1 MSFMQEVM
9 EQAERLRAFCAEKD
23 ILDALQGL
31 ELAAFE
37 RVVFTGMGSSYAA
50 SYLAAMRANELGVNA
65 VAMEPDTLQYSFPV
79 LWNEKTLVVAISQS
93 GNSRETVAIA
103 REVPSCRLIAIVNQE
118 ENKLA
123 ALTPHRVLL
132 HAGYE
137 QHTASKTYTNSIA
150 AAYRVAEWLG
160 GAKESVLKDADA
172 LCDTM
177 QQMLD
182 DWERA
187 GEKLSA
193 FFEDAKA
200 ITLMGGG
207 TSFATAF
214 QTDYVLAEMDRLF
227 TKAMT
232 PAQFFHGM
240 IETADEKDRVILLD
254 GDERYAGRIREVLE
268 ILRERK
274 SKVAL
279 ITPRSYEGMEADENF
294 LLLPL
299 PVSHRSLFPM
309 ADILYIE
316 FLGYALGVRKGLRP
330 GELTYVH
337 K

>member
-9 EQAERLRAFCAEKD
+9 EQAEKLRAFCAKTD

-31 ELAAFE
+31 EPAAFE
-37 RVVFTGMGSSYAA
+37 RVIFAGMGSSYAA
-50 SYLAAMRANELGVNA
+50 SYLGAMRANELGVKA
-65 VAMEPDTLQYSFPV
+65 MFMEPDTLQHSFPV
-79 LWNEKTLVVAISQS
+79 LWDEKTLVVAISQS
-93 GNSRETVAIA
+93 GNSRETVELA
-103 REVPSCRLIAIVNQE
+103 REVPRERLIAIVNQE
-118 ENKLA
+118 ESKLA
-123 ALTPHRVLL
+123 ALTPYRVLL
-132 HAGYE
+132 HAGHE

-160 GAKESVLKDADA
+160 GAKESVLKDAGK
-172 LCDTM
+172 LCD
-177 QQMLD
+177 QMEKVLEN
-182 DWERA
+182 WEEA

-193 FFEDAKA
+193 FFEDAQA
-200 ITLMGGG
+200 MTLMGGG
-207 TSFATAF
+207 ASFATAF

-254 GDERYAGRIREVLE
+254 GDERFSGRIEEVLKV
-268 ILRERK
+268 LRERK
-274 SKVAL
+274 SKTAL
-279 ITPRSYEGMEADENF
+279 ITPRPMEGMVEDENF
-294 LLLPL
+294 IMIHL
-299 PVSHRSLFPM
+299 PVSDHFLFPI

-330 GELTYVH
+330 GELTYVR